1 MQKIKFDV
9 GEQRHV
15 RLLIHAADNA
25 PFRIKEAAWELWY
38 AGERID
44 LSTCGIEDHIIDVFL
59 SAPDRKTSYTLIV
72 TYHINDEVLV
82 EQIEVVVT

>member
-15 RLLIHAADNA
+15 RLLIHAAGDA

-38 AGERID
+38 AGEKID
-44 LSTCGIEDHIIDVFL
+44 QAACGIEEHIIDIFL
-59 SAPDRKTSYTLIV
+59 AAPERKTSYTLIV
-72 TYHINDEVLV
+72 IYHINDEVLV